1 MISCF
6 RSADILLPKFRN
18 DPERMKKWAC
28 VACDQY
34 TSEPDY
40 WERVG
45 KFVGDAPS
53 TLRVT
58 LPEIWLDEAGKRIPG
73 INRTMRG
80 YLDTILEVHP
90 DSMIYLERTLKNGKV
105 RKGLVGAVDLE
116 CYDYTKGAK
125 SLVRATEGTVLERIP
140 PRVRI
145 REGAPIELPHI
156 MILID
161 DPGKTVIE
169 PLSGKAFEPAYGF
182 DLMENSGH
190 VKGSFVTKKE
200 QDRILASLDKLASG
214 TDPLLFAMGDGNHSL
229 ASAKAFWEEI
239 KPTLTGSERLTHP
252 ARYALCEIVNIHDD
266 ALDFEPIYRVLF
278 GVDPEKVTSE
288 LKNYAKSLPESSLP
302 AQTITVV
309 TTKGGENIV
318 FENPTSFLPVGTLQ
332 TFLDDFTKRS
342 GAKTDYIHGTDSV
355 RKLVSENSVGFIFK
369 GMEKSDLFPTVIADG
384 ALPRKTFSM
393 GEADDK
399 RFYLEARKI
408 TE

>member
-1 MISCF
+1 MKQCF
-6 RSADILLPKFRN
+6 FGAEILLPRFRN
-18 DPERMKKWAC
+18 DPEKMKKWAC

-45 KFVGDAPS
+45 NFVGDSES

-58 LPEIWLDEAGKRIPG
+58 LPEIWLGDAEKRIPV
-73 INRTMRG
+73 INQTMER
-80 YLDTILEVHP
+80 YLETVLEPFP
-90 DSMIYLERTLKNGKV
+90 DSMIYLERTLRNGKV
-105 RKGLVGAVDLE
+105 RKGVIGAVDLE
-116 CYDYTKGAK
+116 CYDYNKGAK

-161 DPGKTVIE
+161 DPGRTVIE
-169 PLSGKAFEPAYGF
+169 PLSGEKLKVAYDF

-190 VKGSFVTKKE
+190 VRGGFIPADT
-200 QDRILASLDKLASG
+200 QARIISALEKLAVG
-214 TDPLLFAMGDGNHSL
+214 ENPLLFAMGDGNHSL
-229 ASAKAFWEEI
+229 ASAKAYWEEI
-239 KPTLTGSERLTHP
+239 KPTLTRSERETHP
-252 ARYALCEIVNIHDD
+252 ARFALAEIVNIHDD
-266 ALDFEPIYRVLF
+266 ALDFEPIYRVVF
-278 GVDPEKVTSE
+278 GVEPEKLRAE
-288 LKNYAKSLPESSLP
+288 LRAYAAALPENDSP
-302 AQTITVV
+302 AQTITLV
-309 TTKGGENIV
+309 TSGGEEDIV

-332 TFLDDFTKRS
+332 SFLDRFVKES
-342 GAKTDYIHGTDSV
+342 GAKLDYIHGIDSV
-355 RKLVSENSVGFIFK
+355 KKLVSRDSVGFIFR

-399 RFYLEARKI
+399 RFYLEARRIK
-408 TE
+408 

>member
-1 MISCF
+1 MKQCF
-6 RSADILLPKFRN
+6 YSAEILLPRFWN
-18 DPERMKKWAC
+18 DPEKMKKWAC

-45 KFVGDAPS
+45 NFVGDSES

-58 LPEIWLDEAGKRIPG
+58 LPEIWLGEAEKRIPV
-73 INRTMRG
+73 INQTMER
-80 YLDTILEVHP
+80 YLETILEPFP

-105 RKGLVGAVDLE
+105 RKGVIGAVDLE
-116 CYDYTKGAK
+116 CYDYTNGAK

-140 PRVRI
+140 PRVKI

-161 DPGKTVIE
+161 DPGRTVIE
-169 PLSGKAFEPAYGF
+169 PLSGEKLRGAYDF

-190 VKGSFVTKKE
+190 VKGGFIPAET
-200 QDRILASLDKLASG
+200 QARIISALDNLAVG
-214 TDPLLFAMGDGNHSL
+214 ENPLLFAMGDGNHSL
-229 ASAKAFWEEI
+229 ASAKAYWEEI
-239 KPTLTGSERLTHP
+239 KPNLTESERETHP
-252 ARYALCEIVNIHDD
+252 ARFALAEIVNIHDE
-266 ALDFEPIYRVLF
+266 ALDFEPIYRVVF
-278 GVDPEKVTSE
+278 GVEPVKLKAE
-288 LKNYAKSLPESSLP
+288 LKAYAASLPVNDSP
-302 AQTITVV
+302 AQTITLV
-309 TTKGGENIV
+309 TSGGEENIV

-332 TFLDDFTKRS
+332 TFLDRFVNET
-342 GAKTDYIHGTDSV
+342 GARIDYIHGVESV
-355 RKLVSENSVGFIFK
+355 KKLVSRDSVGFIFR

-399 RFYLEARKI
+399 RFYLEARRIK
-408 TE
+408 

>member
-1 MISCF
+1 MKQCF
-6 RSADILLPKFRN
+6 FGAEILLPRFVN
-18 DPERMKKWAC
+18 DPEKMKKWAC

-45 KFVGDAPS
+45 NFVGDSES

-58 LPEIWLDEAGKRIPG
+58 LPEIWLGEAEKRIPV
-73 INRTMRG
+73 INQTMER
-80 YLDTILEVHP
+80 YLETVLKPFP
-90 DSMIYLERTLKNGKV
+90 DSMIYLERTLRNGRV
-105 RKGLVGAVDLE
+105 RKGVIGAVDLE
-116 CYDYTKGAK
+116 CYDYNKGAK

-161 DPGKTVIE
+161 DPGRTVIE
-169 PLSGKAFEPAYGF
+169 PLSGEKLKVAYDF

-190 VKGSFVTKKE
+190 VRGGFIPADT
-200 QDRILASLDKLASG
+200 QARIISALEKLAVG
-214 TDPLLFAMGDGNHSL
+214 ENPLLFAMGDGNHSL
-229 ASAKAFWEEI
+229 ASAKAYWEEI
-239 KPTLTGSERLTHP
+239 KPTLTVSERETHP
-252 ARYALCEIVNIHDD
+252 ARFALAEIVNIHDD
-266 ALDFEPIYRVLF
+266 ALDFEPIYRVVF
-278 GVDPEKVTSE
+278 GVEPEKLRAE
-288 LKNYAKSLPESSLP
+288 LRAYAAALPENDSP
-302 AQTITVV
+302 AQTITLV
-309 TTKGGENIV
+309 TSGGEEDIV

-332 TFLDDFTKRS
+332 SFLDRFVKES
-342 GAKTDYIHGTDSV
+342 GAKLDYIHGIDSV
-355 RKLVSENSVGFIFK
+355 KKLVSRDSVGFIFR

-399 RFYLEARKI
+399 RFYLEARRIK
-408 TE
+408 

>member
-1 MISCF
+1 MKQCF
-6 RSADILLPKFRN
+6 YGAEILLPRFRN
-18 DPERMKKWAC
+18 DPEKMKKWAC

-45 KFVGDAPS
+45 NFVGDSES

-58 LPEIWLDEAGKRIPG
+58 LPEIWLGEAEKRIPF
-73 INRTMRG
+73 INQTMER
-80 YLDTILEVHP
+80 YLETILEPFP
-90 DSMIYLERTLKNGKV
+90 DSMIYLERTLRNGKV
-105 RKGLVGAVDLE
+105 RKGVIGAVDLE

-140 PRVRI
+140 PRVKI

-161 DPGKTVIE
+161 DPGRTVIE
-169 PLSGKAFEPAYGF
+169 PLSGEKLTVAYDF

-190 VKGSFVTKKE
+190 VKGGFIPAES
-200 QDRILASLDKLASG
+200 QARIISALDRLAVG
-214 TDPLLFAMGDGNHSL
+214 ENPLLFAMGDGNHSL
-229 ASAKAFWEEI
+229 ASAKAYWEEI
-239 KPTLTGSERLTHP
+239 KPTLTESERETHP
-252 ARYALCEIVNIHDD
+252 ARFALAEIVNIHDE
-266 ALDFEPIYRVLF
+266 ALDFEPIYRVVF
-278 GVDPEKVTSE
+278 GVESEKLKVE
-288 LKNYAKSLPESSLP
+288 LISYAASLPVNDSP
-302 AQTITVV
+302 AQTV
-309 TTKGGENIV
+309 TLVTSGGEENIV

-332 TFLDDFTKRS
+332 TFLDRFVKES
-342 GAKTDYIHGTDSV
+342 GAKIDYIHGVESV
-355 RKLVSENSVGFIFK
+355 KKLVSLDSVGFIFR

-399 RFYLEARKI
+399 RFYLEARRIK
-408 TE
+408 

>member
-161 DPGKTVIE
+161 DPGRTVIE
-169 PLSGKAFEPAYGF
+169 PLSGEKLKVAYDF

-190 VKGSFVTKKE
+190 VRGGFIPADT
-200 QDRILASLDKLASG
+200 QARIISALEKLAVG
-214 TDPLLFAMGDGNHSL
+214 ENPLLFAMGDGNHSL
-229 ASAKAFWEEI
+229 ASAKAYWEEI
-239 KPTLTGSERLTHP
+239 KPTLTVSERETHP
-252 ARYALCEIVNIHDD
+252 ARFALAEIVNIHDD
-266 ALDFEPIYRVLF
+266 ALDFEPIYRVVF
-278 GVDPEKVTSE
+278 GVEPEKLRAE
-288 LKNYAKSLPESSLP
+288 LRAYAAALPENDSP
-302 AQTITVV
+302 AQTITLV
-309 TTKGGENIV
+309 TSGGEEDIV

-332 TFLDDFTKRS
+332 SFLDRFVKES
-342 GAKTDYIHGTDSV
+342 GAKLDYIHGIDSV
-355 RKLVSENSVGFIFK
+355 KKLVSRDSVGFIFR

-399 RFYLEARKI
+399 RFYLEARRIK
-408 TE
+408 

>member
-1 MISCF
+1 MKQCF
-6 RSADILLPKFRN
+6 FGAEILLPRFRN
-18 DPERMKKWAC
+18 DPEKMKKWAC

-45 KFVGDAPS
+45 NFVGDSES

-58 LPEIWLDEAGKRIPG
+58 LPEIWLGEAEKRIPV
-73 INRTMRG
+73 INQTMER
-80 YLDTILEVHP
+80 YLETVLEPFP
-90 DSMIYLERTLKNGKV
+90 DSMIYLERTLRNGRV
-105 RKGLVGAVDLE
+105 RKGVIGAVDLE
-116 CYDYTKGAK
+116 CYDYNKGAK

-161 DPGKTVIE
+161 DPGRTVIE
-169 PLSGKAFEPAYGF
+169 PLSGEKLKVAYDF

-190 VKGSFVTKKE
+190 VRGGFIPADT
-200 QDRILASLDKLASG
+200 QTRILSALEKLAVG
-214 TDPLLFAMGDGNHSL
+214 ENPLLFAMGDGNHSL
-229 ASAKAFWEEI
+229 ASAKAYWEEI
-239 KPTLTGSERLTHP
+239 KPTLTVSERETHP
-252 ARYALCEIVNIHDD
+252 ARFALAEIVNIHDD
-266 ALDFEPIYRVLF
+266 ALDFEPIYRVVF
-278 GVDPEKVTSE
+278 GVEPEKLRAE
-288 LKNYAKSLPESSLP
+288 LRAYAASLPENDSP
-302 AQTITVV
+302 AQTITLV
-309 TTKGGENIV
+309 TSGGEEDIV

-332 TFLDDFTKRS
+332 SFLDRFVKES
-342 GAKTDYIHGTDSV
+342 GAKLDYIHGIDSV
-355 RKLVSENSVGFIFK
+355 KKLVSRDSVGFIFR

-399 RFYLEARKI
+399 RFYLEARRIK
-408 TE
+408 

>member
-1 MISCF
+1 MKQCF
-6 RSADILLPKFRN
+6 FGAEILLPRFRN
-18 DPERMKKWAC
+18 DPEKMKKWAC

-45 KFVGDAPS
+45 NFVGDSES

-58 LPEIWLDEAGKRIPG
+58 LPEIWLGEAEKRIPV
-73 INRTMRG
+73 INQTMER
-80 YLDTILEVHP
+80 YLETVLEP
-90 DSMIYLERTLKNGKV
+90 FTDSMIYLERTLRNGKV
-105 RKGLVGAVDLE
+105 RKGVIGAVDLE
-116 CYDYTKGAK
+116 CYDYNKGAK

-161 DPGKTVIE
+161 DPGRMVIE
-169 PLSGKAFEPAYGF
+169 PLSGEKLKVAYDF

-190 VKGSFVTKKE
+190 VRGGFIPADT
-200 QDRILASLDKLASG
+200 QARIISALEKLAVG
-214 TDPLLFAMGDGNHSL
+214 ENPLLFAMGDGNHSL
-229 ASAKAFWEEI
+229 ASAKAYWEEI
-239 KPTLTGSERLTHP
+239 KPTLTVSERETHP
-252 ARYALCEIVNIHDD
+252 ARFALAEIVNIHDD
-266 ALDFEPIYRVLF
+266 ALDFEPIYRVVF
-278 GVDPEKVTSE
+278 GVEPEKLRAE
-288 LKNYAKSLPESSLP
+288 LRAYAASLPENDSP
-302 AQTITVV
+302 AQTITLV
-309 TTKGGENIV
+309 TSGGEEDIV

-332 TFLDDFTKRS
+332 SFLDRFVKES
-342 GAKTDYIHGTDSV
+342 GAKLDYIHGIDSV
-355 RKLVSENSVGFIFK
+355 KKLVSRDSVGFIFR

-399 RFYLEARKI
+399 RFYLEARRIK
-408 TE
+408 

>member
-1 MISCF
+1 MKQCF
-6 RSADILLPKFRN
+6 FGAEILLPRFRN
-18 DPERMKKWAC
+18 DPEKMKKWAC

-45 KFVGDAPS
+45 NFVGDSES

-58 LPEIWLDEAGKRIPG
+58 LPEIWLGEAEKRIPV
-73 INRTMRG
+73 INQTMER
-80 YLDTILEVHP
+80 YLETVLEPFP
-90 DSMIYLERTLKNGKV
+90 DSMIYLERTLRNGKV
-105 RKGLVGAVDLE
+105 RKGVIGAVDLE
-116 CYDYTKGAK
+116 CYDYNKGAK

-161 DPGKTVIE
+161 DPGRTVIE
-169 PLSGKAFEPAYGF
+169 PLSGEKLKVAYDF

-190 VKGSFVTKKE
+190 VRGGFIPADT
-200 QDRILASLDKLASG
+200 QARIISALEKLAVG
-214 TDPLLFAMGDGNHSL
+214 ENPLLFAMGDGNHSL
-229 ASAKAFWEEI
+229 ASAKAYWEEI
-239 KPTLTGSERLTHP
+239 KPTLTVSERETHP
-252 ARYALCEIVNIHDD
+252 ARFALAEIVNIHDD
-266 ALDFEPIYRVLF
+266 ALDFEPIYRVVF
-278 GVDPEKVTSE
+278 GVEPEKLRAE
-288 LKNYAKSLPESSLP
+288 LRAYAAALPENDSP
-302 AQTITVV
+302 AQTITLV
-309 TTKGGENIV
+309 TSGGEEDIV

-332 TFLDDFTKRS
+332 SFLDRFVKES
-342 GAKTDYIHGTDSV
+342 GAKLDYIHGVESV
-355 RKLVSENSVGFIFK
+355 KKLVSRDSVGFIFR

-399 RFYLEARKI
+399 RFYLEARRIK
-408 TE
+408 

>member
-1 MISCF
+1 MKQCF
-6 RSADILLPKFRN
+6 YGAEILLPRFRN
-18 DPERMKKWAC
+18 DPGKMKKWAC

-45 KFVGDAPS
+45 NFVGDSES

-58 LPEIWLDEAGKRIPG
+58 LPEIWLGEAEKRIPV
-73 INRTMRG
+73 INQTMER
-80 YLDTILEVHP
+80 YLETILEPFP

-105 RKGLVGAVDLE
+105 RKGVIGAVDLE

-140 PRVRI
+140 PRVKI

-161 DPGKTVIE
+161 DPGRTVIE
-169 PLSGKAFEPAYGF
+169 PLSDEKLATAYDF

-190 VKGSFVTKKE
+190 VKGGFIPAETQARIISAL
-200 QDRILASLDKLASG
+200 DRLAVG
-214 TDPLLFAMGDGNHSL
+214 ENPLLFAMGDGNHSL
-229 ASAKAFWEEI
+229 ASAKAYWEEI
-239 KPTLTGSERLTHP
+239 KPTLTESERETHP
-252 ARYALCEIVNIHDD
+252 ARFALAEIVNIHDE
-266 ALDFEPIYRVLF
+266 ALDFEPIYRVVF
-278 GVDPEKVTSE
+278 GVEPGK
-288 LKNYAKSLPESSLP
+288 LKAEFKGYAASLPANDSP
-302 AQTITVV
+302 AQTITLV
-309 TTKGGENIV
+309 TSGGEEDIV

-332 TFLDDFTKRS
+332 AFLDRFVKES
-342 GAKTDYIHGTDSV
+342 GVRIDYIHGVESV
-355 RKLVSENSVGFIFK
+355 KKLVSRDSVGFIFR

-399 RFYLEARKI
+399 RFYLEARRIK
-408 TE
+408 